1 MNSTRHRRSKH
12 SQAGGALL
20 ISLPALLLI
29 SVVAIALVVAA
40 GMETSLSGNYR
51 SSTGAY
57 YAARAGLEEGRG
69 RLLPRNPDYFNATSP
84 GFVPTTL
91 TLHQVRYVTNPS
103 GAENVLATYP
113 DGEYDAEFGSGAL
126 MAATVMTVASI
137 SPVAGISGALYK
149 WVRINPITEAS

>member
-29 SVVAIALVVAA
+29 SVVAISLIIAA

-84 GFVPTTL
+84 AFIPPTL
-91 TLHQVRYVTNPS
+91 TLQEVRYVTNPS
-103 GAENVLATYP
+103 GAENVLASYP
-113 DGEYDAEFGSGAL
+113 DLEYDTEFGSGAL
-126 MAATVMTVASI
+126 GGATVMTIASI
-137 SPVAGISGALYK
+137 SPVAG
-149 WVRINPITEAS
+149 V